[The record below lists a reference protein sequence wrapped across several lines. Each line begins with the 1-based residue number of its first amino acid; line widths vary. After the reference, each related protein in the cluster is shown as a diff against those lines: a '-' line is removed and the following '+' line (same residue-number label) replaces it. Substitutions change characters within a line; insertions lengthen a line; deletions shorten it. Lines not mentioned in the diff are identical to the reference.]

1 MVIRNKRGW
10 LKIFEAVIAIMLILG
25 AVLLIYSNQQNT
37 NTNQRYI
44 ADWQV
49 EILNR
54 IAENETLRNATI
66 NLQEAPIK
74 NFIENNTLPNLNF
87 TIKICNL
94 TGPCGLDIYIPGDVF
109 SQERIIS
116 GLIDHYNPKRIRL
129 FVWFK

>member
-1 MVIRNKRGW
+1 MVIKNKRGW

-25 AVLLIYSNQQNT
+25 AVLLIYANQQTT

-66 NLQEAPIK
+66 NLQEAPI
-74 NFIENNTLPNLNF
+74 NHFIENNTPPNLNF

-94 TGPCGLDIYIPGDVF
+94 TGPCGLDIYISEDVF

-116 GLIDHYNPKRIRL
+116 GLIDNYNPKRIRF